1 MSPASAGGGPVNRRA
16 DHRGPRGS
24 SATPSARGLRIRPV
38 TLDDLE
44 VLIDIYLDTAIHHAA
59 IDPEV
64 FHVPDRDAVAVR
76 LRRRID
82 GRGKTGE
89 YVAATIG
96 DEMVGSASVD
106 LADPPSAGNMARAA
120 PTAEFG
126 VSVVD
131 RWRGHGVGQALI
143 DYLERWAVD
152 HGVERMILT
161 VSEANEGAIR
171 LYHRL
176 GYRDYDRMM
185 LKSLARR

>member
-1 MSPASAGGGPVNRRA
+1 LTTRSDAVE
-16 DHRGPRGS
+16 
-24 SATPSARGLRIRPV
+24 IRPV

-64 FHVPDRDAVAVR
+64 FHVPGREAVAAR

-89 YVAATIG
+89 YVLAMIG

-106 LADPPSAGNMARAA
+106 LADPPSAGNMARAV

-131 RWRGHGVGQALI
+131 GWRGHGVGQALI
-143 DYLERWAVD
+143 DHLERWAVD
-152 HGVERMILT
+152 HGIERMILT